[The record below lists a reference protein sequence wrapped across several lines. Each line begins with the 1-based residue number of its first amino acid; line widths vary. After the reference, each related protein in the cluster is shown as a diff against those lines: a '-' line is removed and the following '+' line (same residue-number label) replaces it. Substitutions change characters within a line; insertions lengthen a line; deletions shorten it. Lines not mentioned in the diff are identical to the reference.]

1 MNISRGKKYVYTFIK
16 SIYLSIY
23 FIIDRSCRDI
33 YQGYEKKLNKLS
45 YNQKQW
51 ENVSLYAIIIM
62 DIIGMVIR
70 ALLGAIDYNI
80 INAIPIMC

>member
-45 YNQKQW
+45 YN
-51 ENVSLYAIIIM
+51 
-62 DIIGMVIR
+62 
-70 ALLGAIDYNI
+70 
-80 INAIPIMC
+80 